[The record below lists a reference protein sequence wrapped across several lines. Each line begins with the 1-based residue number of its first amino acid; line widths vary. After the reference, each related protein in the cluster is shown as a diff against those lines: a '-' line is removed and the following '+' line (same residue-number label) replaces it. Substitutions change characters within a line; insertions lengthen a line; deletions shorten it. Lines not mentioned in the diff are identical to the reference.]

1 MSAEVN
7 ESTPEYGG
15 GDEEN
20 WKFHAV
26 EFGKGLVEMSVEFGK
41 AVRDV
46 IKQNVIK
53 ENSLI
58 VRKLGPPI
66 NKICTNF
73 MFLND
78 YLPEDRHPKHSWSV
92 IFFVLF
98 FAFAALYM
106 TSENNATSPLIKKL
120 SIHPPNATRI
130 LLPDGRHLAYQEQGV
145 PAEKARFSLI
155 APHAFLSSRV
165 AGIPGLRVSLMQEF
179 GVRLITY
186 DIPGF
191 GESDPHPNRNL
202 KSSADDILHL
212 SYAVDVADKFWVVG
226 YSSGSMH
233 AWAALKYIPDRLAGA
248 FMVAPMI
255 NPYEPGMTKD
265 ERRRIWNKW
274 TVKKKIMYILARRF
288 PRLLPYFYHR
298 SFLSG
303 NLGQIDKWLSL
314 SLGKRDR
321 DLIEGQMFQEFW
333 QRDVEES
340 VRQGNAK
347 PFMEEAILQV
357 SSWGFSLADLKL
369 RKKLKR
375 NGILHWLKMKYGQA
389 EDELTGFVGPMHI
402 WQGMDDMV
410 VPPSMVDFTERVI
423 PGAMVHKLL
432 YHGHFTYFYFCDEC
446 HRQIFSTV
454 FGDPQ
459 GPLVMDF
466 NDTSIVLEDS
476 DYLEEVTID
485 SPENKMTS
493 LL

>member
-1 MSAEVN
+1 MSAQVN
-7 ESTPEYGG
+7 ESTPEYE
-15 GDEEN
+15 DN

-26 EFGKGLVEMSVEFGK
+26 EFAKGLVEMSVEFGK

-58 VRKLGPPI
+58 VRKLGPPVD
-66 NKICTNF
+66 KICTKL
-73 MFLND
+73 MFLNE
-78 YLPEDRHPKHSWSV
+78 YLPEDRHPMHSWSV
-92 IFFVLF
+92 IFFVF
-98 FAFAALYM
+98 FFTFAALYM
-106 TSENNATSPLIKKL
+106 NSKSDATSPLIKKL
-120 SIHPPNATRI
+120 CIHPPNATRI
-130 LLPDGRHLAYQEQGV
+130 LLPDGRRIAYLEQGV
-145 PAEKARFSLI
+145 PAEMARFSLI
-155 APHAFLSSRV
+155 APHAFLSSRL
-165 AGIPGLRVSLMQEF
+165 AGIPGLEVSLMQEF

-202 KSSADDILHL
+202 KSSADDMLHL
-212 SYAVDVADKFWVVG
+212 SYAVGVTDKFWVVA

-265 ERRRIWNKW
+265 ERRRTWNKW
-274 TVKKKIMYILARRF
+274 TVKRKIMYILARKF
-288 PRLLPYFYHR
+288 PRILPYFYRR

-321 DLIEGQMFQEFW
+321 DFIEGQMFQEFW

-340 VRQGNAK
+340 VRQGNAR
-347 PFMEEAILQV
+347 PYMEEAILQV
-357 SSWGFSLADLKL
+357 SSWGFSLVDLKL
-369 RKKLKR
+369 KKKPKRK
-375 NGILHWLKMKYGQA
+375 GILHWLKTTYGQA
-389 EDELTGFVGPMHI
+389 EDELTGFVGPIHI

-410 VPPSMVDFTERVI
+410 VPPSMVDFTERI
-423 PGAMVHKLL
+423 LPGAMVHKLL
-432 YHGHFTYFYFCDEC
+432 NHGHFTYFYFCDEC
-446 HRQIFSTV
+446 HRQIFNTV

-459 GPLVMDF
+459 GPVVMYL
-466 NDTSIVLEDS
+466 NDKSVVLKDS
-476 DYLEEVTID
+476 DDVEEVTID
-485 SPENKMTS
+485 SPENKIAS
-493 LL
+493 LE